1 MQEYRYDPEMMAHL
15 YEEISCQLLDS
26 PDERITWLENLSSFH
41 ANKGNLEES
50 AQTKVITAA
59 LIQEYLTLTHRW
71 HTVRPSFRS
80 LVRASCHLSLS
91 CPSSL
96 LCPIVPLSL
105 CPFIPLSLCPF
116 IPSSLSPFVPLSFH
130 PFVP

>member
-80 LVRASCHLSLS
+80 LVRARVICPSLVRHPSLVCSLS
-91 CPSSL
+91 S
-96 LCPIVPLSL
+96 
-105 CPFIPLSLCPF
+105 
-116 IPSSLSPFVPLSFH
+116 FVP
-130 PFVP
+130 